1 MIINR
6 WYSENSAT
14 GLAAEA
20 ARIFL
25 SLDHSHGDQELV
37 KVTYFMSVSQ
47 SFSVCRPFVAVRAAI
62 FFNSLS
68 IKWILAKAIRAGA
81 NFYEM

>member
-1 MIINR
+1 M
-6 WYSENSAT
+6 
-14 GLAAEA
+14 
-20 ARIFL
+20 
-25 SLDHSHGDQELV
+25 

-47 SFSVCRPFVAVRAAI
+47 SVSVCRPFVAVRAAI